1 MVANPEVI
9 MTNAISGKPACIT
22 KGLKNGDFG
31 KFNPATCPK
40 RQLTAK
46 ATFQE
51 LAQDHFRFVGQP
63 ARTLLPPC
71 RPVGSTRNYSV
82 V

>member
-46 ATFQE
+46 ATNE
-51 LAQDHFRFVGQP
+51 MVRRLDR
-63 ARTLLPPC
+63 LL
-71 RPVGSTRNYSV
+71 RSG
-82 V
+82 